1 MGAEKQLSN
10 KKVYQE
16 VSTSE
21 NISSKLPE
29 MCNKMFNSLNKKC
42 YITEKQ
48 LKYF

>member
-29 MCNKMFNSLNKKC
+29 MSNKMFNSLNKKC